1 MRYWR
6 LEQPRGGGQLDLT
19 RAARLIAAIGHEDIN
34 ALAEEMLLTAGN
46 LVPVCQCTIFAY
58 EYGNRPRTIAAA
70 SRRGSKFVHDIAEAY
85 VRHFYSLD
93 SNQAIVGAT
102 GAEKFDP
109 AILLHRQT
117 SEDIA
122 HEGYR
127 AICYQEPN
135 VSDRVAVL
143 LQPAQRIWLS
153 VNFYRDRDQGNFLPA
168 EIERIEG
175 LATVFAHAAR
185 HHYALSGQGQ
195 AGISQ
200 LMLGRVRSA
209 CPDLSKRELDVL
221 RGVLEGRS
229 AAEIAELMGIRPSS
243 VATYQKRAYHR
254 LGISS
259 QRQLFALCLGPGKG

>member
-1 MRYWR
+1 MRYWH
-6 LEQPRGGGQLDLT
+6 LGQPRDGGQLDLAQT
-19 RAARLIAAIGHEDIN
+19 ARLIEAIGHENIN
-34 ALAEEMLLTAGN
+34 ALAEEMLLTAGK

-70 SRRGSKFVHDIAEAY
+70 SRRGSKFVHDIAAAY
-85 VRHFYSLD
+85 VRHFYAMD
-93 SNQAIVGAT
+93 SNQAIIGA
-102 GAEKFDP
+102 ADPEKFNP

-117 SEDIA
+117 SEEIT
-122 HEGYR
+122 HEAYR
-127 AICYQEPN
+127 AACYKAPD

-143 LQPAQRIWLS
+143 LQPAPRIWLS
-153 VNFYRDRDQGNFLPA
+153 INFYRDRTQGHFQQA

-185 HHYALSGQGQ
+185 HHYALCGQGQ
-195 AGISQ
+195 AGVPQ
-200 LMLGRVRSA
+200 LMLARVRNA

-221 RGVLEGRS
+221 RGVLEGRT

-243 VATYQKRAYHR
+243 VVTYRKRAFHR

-259 QRQLFALCLGPGKG
+259 QRQLFALCLGPGAA